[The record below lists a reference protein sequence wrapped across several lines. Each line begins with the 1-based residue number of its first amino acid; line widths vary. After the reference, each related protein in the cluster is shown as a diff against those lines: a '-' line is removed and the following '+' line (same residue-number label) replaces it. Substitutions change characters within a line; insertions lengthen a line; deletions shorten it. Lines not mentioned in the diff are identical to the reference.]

1 METYED
7 IFEEYV
13 DDEPDQESEVIV
25 EDHISI
31 I

>member
-13 DDEPDQESEVIV
+13 DDDPDQESEVIV